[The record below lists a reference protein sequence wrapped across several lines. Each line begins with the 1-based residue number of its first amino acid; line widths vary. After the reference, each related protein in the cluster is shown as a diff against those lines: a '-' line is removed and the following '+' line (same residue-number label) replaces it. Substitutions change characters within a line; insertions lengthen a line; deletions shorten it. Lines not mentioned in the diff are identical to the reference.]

1 MEAADCSLRLL
12 ACSPLFLFDLQDQT
26 LFFFFF
32 PVDLIPPGVS
42 DALCPKPEQPFL
54 PNMKASRPLSV
65 VGSML

>member
-32 PVDLIPPGVS
+32 FQLIS
-42 DALCPKPEQPFL
+42 FL
-54 PNMKASRPLSV
+54 PGFLMLCVQNLSNHFFQI
-65 VGSML
+65 

>member
-26 LFFFFF
+26 LFFF